1 MLFSR
6 VSTLLSRLEDIQT
19 HGQPFLPA
27 AKIEAARNEIE
38 RWFKS
43 NRPTIN
49 ELGVRGGV
57 ALLSVLLPESRTDR
71 VYGIQSAS
79 LCRIISRSL
88 SLGAQR
94 ARDLQS
100 YREPRHGDLGRC
112 TQRVLEGSGPPA
124 VPALTVLELDEVL
137 LKLAEQCRFS
147 DPAITT
153 RPTSG
158 SSRDRDELIG
168 DVLKRMEPVEAKLF
182 VRIVLKDLA
191 PVAVDEKAVLRGF
204 HFLLPD
210 LLRFQN
216 NYEAALHLLYEPQFR
231 FIPPQPDRR
240 SEDGYRA
247 NVSSMLKP
255 VVGVKVGR
263 PDFWKSW
270 SIEHCLNMMG
280 PRQWVL
286 ERKYDGEYCEIHI
299 DQSLSSDPMKCIN
312 IFSKSGKDST
322 QDRRKLH
329 RTLVEC
335 LRLGQPDCKIKQH
348 AILLGEMIVYSDKD
362 RCVLPFDKIRK
373 HVLRSGVSLGTEAD
387 SQAHSYEH
395 LAIVFFDLLLLDDE
409 VVLNRPIEERRQW
422 LREVYDKIP
431 GRAFSTEWKIVDFSE
446 GRRAKMML
454 MQQFAASIA
463 QRCEGLVLKPCH
475 LPYFSL
481 SPNRSGGTCAY
492 IKMKK
497 DYMVGLGDDADFAV
511 IGASHNAQRAARAG
525 IAGLKWTDFHLGC
538 LLNRQEVVR
547 FDAKPIYRLVHTITS
562 EACIPRPILKTLNT
576 LGAYSATAYRAFEGF
591 DVELTGH
598 VDIGVAFSQPLVV
611 EVLGSGFEKPANCG
625 FYMLR
630 HARVKKLHEDRP
642 WKDCISF
649 EELQEKALNARN
661 RPSQSE
667 SQETSDWLC
676 RIENKLKQRLHREGT
691 LSPKSRRIKTP
702 SSMRYPAARSPRL
715 PLSRERRSEAVR
727 RETPPKLGSEIEI
740 RDPFDGS
747 TLVDDY
753 EQQSTSLRKRSRP
766 TPLSP
771 SKRQCVSGVQ
781 KPHTSTP
788 RHSEPRATRK
798 SLPLADITNQVAGHP
813 SDQIDATEKISSG
826 RRSSTSKQRCN
837 ADDLRP
843 APLPTPPSSGSCS
856 GPKCPFASAVFYL
869 APCVASM
876 PYITENLL
884 GAHIDVYLAQ
894 SLTDWDRDSFA
905 HPPSTEAVS
914 ESQSYAGLAKIVLV
928 EPNRVA
934 ATCSVLRE
942 LVGLNSGRLRER
954 IDVYDWRVLEGLPGH
969 DTNDEHLGRYYIGAT
984 AFDRSSGRSFF
995 ETKIPHL
1002 LPSHSLMR

>member
-19 HGQPFLPA
+19 HGQPFLPT
-27 AKIEAARNEIE
+27 AKTEAVRNEIA

-43 NRPTIN
+43 NRSAIN

-57 ALLSVLLPESRTDR
+57 VLLSTLLPETRTDR

-94 ARDLQS
+94 AKDLQS
-100 YREPRHGDLGRC
+100 YREPGHGDLGRC
-112 TQRVLEGSGPPA
+112 TQRVLEGGGPPA
-124 VPALTVLELDEVL
+124 VPVLTVQELDEVL

-153 RPTSG
+153 RPPSA

-168 DVLKRMEPVEAKLF
+168 DVLKRMQPMEAKWLI
-182 VRIVLKDLA
+182 RILLKDLA
-191 PVAVDEKAVLRGF
+191 PVTVDEKAVLRGF

-216 NYEAALHLLYEPQFR
+216 NYEAALHLLHEPQFR
-231 FIPPQPDRR
+231 SIPPQPDRR

-247 NVSSMLKP
+247 NVSSMIKP

-263 PDFWKSW
+263 PDFCKSW

-299 DQSLSSDPMKCIN
+299 DQSLSCNPAKCIK

-329 RTLVEC
+329 HTLVEC

-348 AILLGEMIVYSDKD
+348 AILL
-362 RCVLPFDKIRK
+362 
-373 HVLRSGVSLGTEAD
+373 D
-387 SQAHSYEH
+387 SQARVTLWSLFGNRSRLTGSFIRASGH
-395 LAIVFFDLLLLDDE
+395 VFFDLLLLDDE
-409 VVLNRPIEERRQW
+409 VVLNRPIDDRRQW

-431 GRAFSTEWKIVDFSE
+431 GRAFSVEWKIVDFSE

-497 DYMVGLGDDADFAV
+497 DYLVGLGDDADFAV
-511 IGASHNAQRAARAG
+511 IGASHNAQRAASAG
-525 IAGLKWTDFHLGC
+525 MTGIKWTDLHLGC

-547 FDAKPIYRLVHTITS
+547 FDAKPMYRLVHTITS
-562 EACIPRPILKTLNT
+562 EACIPRPILKLLNT
-576 LGAYSATAYRAFEGF
+576 LGAYSATPYQAFGGF
-591 DVELTGH
+591 DIQLTGP
-598 VDIGVAFSQPLVV
+598 VDIGVAFTQPLVV
-611 EVLGSGFEKPANCG
+611 EVLGSGFEKPGNCS

-630 HARVKKLHEDRP
+630 HARVKKLHQDRS

-649 EELQEKALNARN
+649 EELQEKAMNARN
-661 RPSQSE
+661 RPSMSE
-667 SQETSDWLC
+667 SQETSNWLS
-676 RIENKLKQRLHREGT
+676 RLESKMKQRLNREGT
-691 LSPKSRRIKTP
+691 LSPKSRRTKMP
-702 SSMRYPAARSPRL
+702 SAMRSPNAPSPCL
-715 PLSRERRSEAVR
+715 PLSRVRHLEAVR
-727 RETPPKLGSEIEI
+727 RETPTKRGCNDEPSDLFE
-740 RDPFDGS
+740 GS
-747 TLVDDY
+747 TLVDDL
-753 EQQSTSLRKRSRP
+753 EQQPVSLRKRSGP
-766 TPLSP
+766 APLSP

-781 KPHTSTP
+781 KPHTSTSQ
-788 RHSEPRATRK
+788 HSEPRVMGK
-798 SLPLADITNQVAGHP
+798 PLPLTDITNHVAGHHR
-813 SDQIDATEKISSG
+813 DQNGATEKVGSG
-826 RRSSTSKQRCN
+826 RRPSTSKQRCN
-837 ADDLRP
+837 ADDVPP

-856 GPKCPFASAVFYL
+856 GPRCPFASAVYHL
-869 APCVASM
+869 APCVTSM

-884 GAHIDVYLAQ
+884 GAHADVH
-894 SLTDWDRDSFA
+894 LTPTLSCWDRDSFA

-934 ATCSVLRE
+934 ATCVVLRE
-942 LVGLNSGRLRER
+942 LVGLNSGRLKER
-954 IDVYDWRVLEGLPGH
+954 IHVYDWRVLEDFPGH

-984 AFDRSSGRSFF
+984 AFDHASGRSFF
-995 ETKIPHL
+995 ETKIPHFL
-1002 LPSHSLMR
+1002 L

>member
-6 VSTLLSRLEDIQT
+6 VSTLLSRLEDFQT
-19 HGQPFLPA
+19 HDRPFLPA
-27 AKIEAARNEIE
+27 ARAEAVRDEIG

-43 NRPTIN
+43 SRPAIS

-57 ALLSVLLPESRTDR
+57 ALLSILLPETRTDR
-71 VYGIQSAS
+71 VYGIQSTS
-79 LCRIISRSL
+79 LSRIISRSL

-94 ARDLQS
+94 AKDLRS
-100 YREPRHGDLGRC
+100 YRESGHGDLGRC
-112 TQRVLEGSGPPA
+112 TQRVLEGAGPPA
-124 VPALTVLELDEVL
+124 IPPLTVQEVDEVL

-147 DPAITT
+147 DPVITT
-153 RPTSG
+153 RPPSG

-168 DVLKRMEPVEAKLF
+168 DVLKRMEPVEAKWF
-182 VRIVLKDLA
+182 IRILLKDLA
-191 PVAVDEKAVLRGF
+191 PVTVDEKAVLRSF

-216 NYEAALHLLYEPQFR
+216 NYEAALLLLHEPKLR
-231 FIPPQPDRR
+231 TIPPQPDRR

-247 NVSSMLKP
+247 NVSSIIKP

-263 PDFWKSW
+263 PDFCKSW
-270 SIEHCLNMMG
+270 SIEHCLNMIG

-299 DQSLSSDPMKCIN
+299 DQSLSCDPMKCIK

-329 RTLVEC
+329 RILVEC
-335 LRLGQPDCKIKQH
+335 LRLGRPDCKIKQH
-348 AILLGEMIVYSDKD
+348 AILLGEMFVYSDKE
-362 RCVLPFDKIRK
+362 RRVLPFDKIRK

-395 LAIVFFDLLLLDDE
+395 LAIAFFDLLLLDDE
-409 VVLNRPIEERRQW
+409 VVLNRSIEERRQW

-511 IGASHNAQRAARAG
+511 IGANHNAQRAASVGMTG
-525 IAGLKWTDFHLGC
+525 IKWTDFHLGC

-547 FDAKPIYRLVHTITS
+547 FDAKPMYRLVHMITS
-562 EACIPRPILKTLNT
+562 EACIPRPVLKALNT
-576 LGAYSATAYRAFEGF
+576 LGAYSATPYRTFAGF
-591 DVELTGH
+591 DVQLTRP
-598 VDIGVAFSQPLVV
+598 VDIGIAFSQPLVV
-611 EVLGSGFEKPANCG
+611 EVLGSGFEKPANCS

-630 HARVKKLHEDRP
+630 HARVKKLHQDRS
-642 WKDCISF
+642 WKDCIPF
-649 EELQEKALNARN
+649 EELQERAINARN
-661 RPSQSE
+661 RPSESE
-667 SQETSDWLC
+667 SQETSNWLS
-676 RIENKLKQRLHREGT
+676 RIENKLKRRLHRDGT
-691 LSPKSRRIKTP
+691 LSPKSRRKETP
-702 SSMRYPAARSPRL
+702 SFMGSPAAPSPCL
-715 PLSRERRSEAVR
+715 PLSRVRYSEAVR
-727 RETPPKLGSEIEI
+727 RDNSSKTAYNNEAGNIL
-740 RDPFDGS
+740 DGS
-747 TLVDDY
+747 TLVDDS
-753 EQQSTSLRKRSRP
+753 EQQSVSPRKRSRP

-771 SKRQCVSGVQ
+771 SKRQCVLGVQ
-781 KPHTSTP
+781 KPHSPTP
-788 RHSEPRATRK
+788 RQSEPRAIGK
-798 SLPLADITNQVAGHP
+798 SVPLADITNQMAGNRGYRV
-813 SDQIDATEKISSG
+813 DATETIGSE
-826 RRSSTSKQRCN
+826 RRSRPSKQFHN
-837 ADDLRP
+837 VDDTRP
-843 APLPTPPSSGSCS
+843 ALLLTPPSSGSCS
-856 GPKCPFASAVFYL
+856 GPKCPFASTVFYL

-876 PYITENLL
+876 PYITEDLL
-884 GAHIDVYLAQ
+884 GAHMDVH
-894 SLTDWDRDSFA
+894 LTPRLSHWDRDSYA
-905 HPPSTEAVS
+905 NPPLSEAVS
-914 ESQSYAGLAKIVLV
+914 ESQSYAGLSKTVLV

-934 ATCSVLRE
+934 ATCGVLRE

-954 IDVYDWRVLEGLPGH
+954 IDVYDWRVLEDFLGH
-969 DTNDEHLGRYYIGAT
+969 DTNDEHLGRYHIGAT
-984 AFDRSSGRSFF
+984 AFDQSSRRSFF
-995 ETKIPHL
+995 ETKIPQFDFL
-1002 LPSHSLMR
+1002 GVA

>member
-6 VSTLLSRLEDIQT
+6 T
-19 HGQPFLPA
+19 
-27 AKIEAARNEIE
+27 EAVRNEIE

-43 NRPTIN
+43 NRPAIN

-57 ALLSVLLPESRTDR
+57 ALLSTLLPETRTDR
-71 VYGIQSAS
+71 AYGIQSAS
-79 LCRIISRSL
+79 LCRTISRSL

-94 ARDLQS
+94 AKDLQS
-100 YREPRHGDLGRC
+100 YREPGHGDLGRC
-112 TQRVLEGSGPPA
+112 TQRVLEGGGPPA
-124 VPALTVLELDEVL
+124 VPALNIQELDEVL
-137 LKLAEQCRFS
+137 LKLAERCRFS

-153 RPTSG
+153 RPPSA

-168 DVLKRMEPVEAKLF
+168 DILRRMEPVEAKWF
-182 VRIVLKDLA
+182 VRILLKDLA
-191 PVAVDEKAVLRGF
+191 PVTVDEKAVLRGF

-216 NYEAALHLLYEPQFR
+216 NYEAALHLLYEPPFR
-231 FIPPQPDRR
+231 SIPPQPDRR

-247 NVSSMLKP
+247 NVSSMIKP

-263 PDFWKSW
+263 PDFCKSW

-299 DQSLSSDPMKCIN
+299 DQSLSCDPAKCIK
-312 IFSKSGKDST
+312 IFSKRGKDST

-335 LRLGQPDCKIKQH
+335 LRLGQLDCKIKQH
-348 AILLGEMIVYSDKD
+348 AILLGEMVVYSDKD

-395 LAIVFFDLLLLDDE
+395 LAIVFFDMLLLDDE

-481 SPNRSGGTCAY
+481 SPNPAGGTCAY

-497 DYMVGLGDDADFAV
+497 DYMVGLGDDADFVV
-511 IGASHNAQRAARAG
+511 IGASHNAQRAASAG
-525 IAGLKWTDFHLGC
+525 ITGIKWTDFHLGC
-538 LLNRQEVVR
+538 LLNKEEVVR
-547 FDAKPIYRLVHTITS
+547 FDAKSIYRLVHTITS
-562 EACIPRPILKTLNT
+562 EACIPRPVLKTLNT
-576 LGAYSATAYRAFEGF
+576 LGAYSATPYRAFGGF
-591 DVELTGH
+591 DIQLTGP
-598 VDIGVAFSQPLVV
+598 VDFGVAFTQPLVV
-611 EVLGSGFEKPANCG
+611 EVLGSGFEKPANCS

-630 HARVKKLHEDRP
+630 HARVKKLHQDRS

-649 EELQEKALNARN
+649 EEMQEKALNARN

-667 SQETSDWLC
+667 SQETSNWLS
-676 RIENKLKQRLHREGT
+676 RLESKMKQRLNREGT
-691 LSPKSRRIKTP
+691 LSPKSRRLKMP
-702 SSMRYPAARSPRL
+702 SAMRSPTAPSPCL
-715 PLSRERRSEAVR
+715 PLSRVRHSEAVQ
-727 RETPPKLGSEIEI
+727 RETPPKRGCNNEPSDL
-740 RDPFDGS
+740 FDGS
-747 TLVDDY
+747 TLVDDF
-753 EQQSTSLRKRSRP
+753 EHQPFSLRKRSGP
-766 TPLSP
+766 TPHSP

-781 KPHTSTP
+781 KPHKTTP
-788 RHSEPRATRK
+788 RRSEPRVIEK
-798 SLPLADITNQVAGHP
+798 PLPLADITNQVAGQP
-813 SDQIDATEKISSG
+813 RDQNDATENVGSGHCSSA
-826 RRSSTSKQRCN
+826 SKQRCN
-837 ADDLRP
+837 ADDVRP
-843 APLPTPPSSGSCS
+843 APFPTPPSSGSCC
-856 GPKCPFASAVFYL
+856 GPKCPFSSAVFYL

-884 GAHIDVYLAQ
+884 GAHNDVHLAP
-894 SLTDWDRDSFA
+894 SLSGWDRDSHA

-934 ATCSVLRE
+934 ATCGVLRE

-954 IDVYDWRVLEGLPGH
+954 IHVYDWRVLEDIPGH
-969 DTNDEHLGRYYIGAT
+969 DTNDEHLGRYHVGAT
-984 AFDRSSGRSFF
+984 AFDHASGRNFF
-995 ETKIPHL
+995 ETKIPHFL
-1002 LPSHSLMR
+1002 L

>member
-6 VSTLLSRLEDIQT
+6 VSTLLSRLEDIQI
-19 HGQPFLPA
+19 HDRSFLPP
-27 AKIEAARNEIE
+27 AKAEAVRNEIG

-43 NRPTIN
+43 NRPAIS

-57 ALLSVLLPESRTDR
+57 ALLSILLPETRTDR
-71 VYGIQSAS
+71 VYGIQCTS

-94 ARDLQS
+94 AKDLRC
-100 YREPRHGDLGRC
+100 YRESGHGDLGIC

-124 VPALTVLELDEVL
+124 VPALTVQELDEVL

-147 DPAITT
+147 DPEITT
-153 RPTSG
+153 RPPSG
-158 SSRDRDELIG
+158 SSRHRDELIG
-168 DVLKRMEPVEAKLF
+168 DVLKRMEPTEAKWF
-182 VRIVLKDLA
+182 VRILLKDLA
-191 PVAVDEKAVLRGF
+191 PVTVDERAVLRSF

-216 NYEAALHLLYEPQFR
+216 NYKAALLLLHEPQLR
-231 FIPPQPDRR
+231 TIPPQPDRR

-247 NVSSMLKP
+247 NIPPTVKP
-255 VVGVKVGR
+255 VVGIKVGR
-263 PDFWKSW
+263 PDFCKSW

-299 DQSLSSDPMKCIN
+299 DQSLSCDPMKCIK

-335 LRLGQPDCKIKQH
+335 LRLGQADCKIKQH
-348 AILLGEMIVYSDKD
+348 AILLGEMVVYSDKD
-362 RCVLPFDKIRK
+362 RCGLPFDKIRK

-395 LAIVFFDLLLLDDE
+395 LAIAFFDLLLLDDE
-409 VVLNRPIEERRQW
+409 VVLNRSIEERRQW
-422 LREVYDKIP
+422 LREVYNKIP

-463 QRCEGLVLKPCH
+463 QRCEGLVLKPCQ

-481 SPNRSGGTCAY
+481 SPSRSGGNSAY

-511 IGASHNAQRAARAG
+511 IGANHNAQRAASVG
-525 IAGLKWTDFHLGC
+525 MTGTKWTDFHLGC

-547 FDAKPIYRLVHTITS
+547 FDAKPMYRLVHTITS
-562 EACIPRPILKTLNT
+562 EACIPRPILKALNT
-576 LGAYSATAYRAFEGF
+576 LGAYSATPYRSFAGF
-591 DVELTGH
+591 DVQLTRP
-598 VDIGVAFSQPLVV
+598 VDILVAFSQPLVV
-611 EVLGSGFEKPANCG
+611 EVLGSGFEKPANCS

-630 HARVKKLHEDRP
+630 HARVKKLHQDRS

-649 EELQEKALNARN
+649 EELQEKAINARN
-661 RPSQSE
+661 RPSESE
-667 SQETSDWLC
+667 SQETSIWLS
-676 RIENKLKQRLHREGT
+676 RIENKLKRRLHREGT
-691 LSPKSRRIKTP
+691 LSPQARRTKTP
-702 SSMRYPAARSPRL
+702 CSVGSPAAPSPCL
-715 PLSRERRSEAVR
+715 PLSRVRYSESVR
-727 RETPPKLGSEIEI
+727 RDNSPKTSYNNEAGNLL
-740 RDPFDGS
+740 DGS
-747 TLVDDY
+747 TLVDDC
-753 EQQSTSLRKRSRP
+753 EQQPVSLRKRSRP
-766 TPLSP
+766 SPISP
-771 SKRQCVSGVQ
+771 SKRQCVLGVQ
-781 KPHTSTP
+781 KPHPSTP
-788 RHSEPRATRK
+788 RQTEPRATGK

-813 SDQIDATEKISSG
+813 RDQSDATEKVGSG
-826 RRSSTSKQRCN
+826 RRPSTSKQRCN
-837 ADDLRP
+837 DGDIRP
-843 APLPTPPSSGSCS
+843 APLPTPPSSRSCNGS
-856 GPKCPFASAVFYL
+856 KCRFASAVYYL

-884 GAHIDVYLAQ
+884 GAHMDVHLTP
-894 SLTDWDRDSFA
+894 SLSHWDRNSYA
-905 HPPSTEAVS
+905 EPPSGEAVS
-914 ESQSYAGLAKIVLV
+914 ESQSYAGLSKIVLV

-934 ATCSVLRE
+934 ATCGVLRE
-942 LVGLNSGRLRER
+942 LVALNSGRLIER
-954 IDVYDWRVLEGLPGH
+954 IDVYDWRVLEDYSGH
-969 DTNDEHLGRYYIGAT
+969 ETNDERLGRYRVGAT
-984 AFDRSSGRSFF
+984 AFDQSSGQSFF
-995 ETKIPHL
+995 ETKIPQFVCL
-1002 LPSHSLMR
+1002 SVV

>member
-6 VSTLLSRLEDIQT
+6 VSTLLSRLEEIQT
-19 HGQPFLPA
+19 HDRPFLPA
-27 AKIEAARNEIE
+27 ARAEAVRNEIG

-43 NRPTIN
+43 NRPAIS

-57 ALLSVLLPESRTDR
+57 ALLSLLLPETRTDR
-71 VYGIQSAS
+71 VYGIQSTS
-79 LCRIISRSL
+79 LCRVISRSL

-94 ARDLQS
+94 AKDLRS
-100 YREPRHGDLGRC
+100 YRESGHGDIGRC

-124 VPALTVLELDEVL
+124 VPALTILELDEVL

-153 RPTSG
+153 RPPSG
-158 SSRDRDELIG
+158 LSRDRDELIG
-168 DVLKRMEPVEAKLF
+168 DVLKRMEPVEAKWF
-182 VRIVLKDLA
+182 VRILLKDLA
-191 PVAVDEKAVLRGF
+191 PVTVDEKAVLRSF

-216 NYEAALHLLYEPQFR
+216 NYDAALLLLHEQQLR
-231 FIPPQPDRR
+231 TIPPQPDPR

-247 NVSSMLKP
+247 NISSMINPL
-255 VVGVKVGR
+255 VGVKVGR
-263 PDFWKSW
+263 PDFCKSW

-299 DQSLSSDPMKCIN
+299 DQSLSCDPLKCIK

-348 AILLGEMIVYSDKD
+348 GVLLGEMVIYSDKE

-387 SQAHSYEH
+387 SQAHVYEH

-409 VVLNRPIEERRQW
+409 VVLSRPIEERRQW

-511 IGASHNAQRAARAG
+511 IGAGHDAQRAAS
-525 IAGLKWTDFHLGC
+525 AGLTGIKWTDFHLGC
-538 LLNRQEVVR
+538 LLNRQEVLR

-562 EACIPRPILKTLNT
+562 EACIPKPVLKLLNV
-576 LGAYSATAYRAFEGF
+576 LGAYSATPYRTFAGF
-591 DVELTGH
+591 DVQLTGA
-598 VDIGVAFSQPLVV
+598 VDIGVAFTQPLVV
-611 EVLGSGFEKPANCG
+611 EVLGSGFEKPANCS

-630 HARVKKLHEDRP
+630 HARVKKLHQDRS

-649 EELQEKALNARN
+649 EELQQKAINARN
-661 RPSQSE
+661 RPSESE
-667 SQETSDWLC
+667 SQETCNWLF
-676 RIENKLKQRLHREGT
+676 RIESKLKRRLHREGT
-691 LSPKSRRIKTP
+691 LIPKARRTKVPPGRGNGATP
-702 SSMRYPAARSPRL
+702 SPCL
-715 PLSRERRSEAVR
+715 PLSRVCYSEAVR
-727 RETPPKLGSEIEI
+727 RDSPPKTGYDNESG
-740 RDPFDGS
+740 DHFDGS
-747 TLVDDY
+747 TLVDDS
-753 EQQSTSLRKRSRP
+753 EQQAVSLRKRSAC
-766 TPLSP
+766 TTASP
-771 SKRQCVSGVQ
+771 SKRQCILGSQ
-781 KPHTSTP
+781 KPHTSTSL
-788 RHSEPRATRK
+788 HSEPRAIGK
-798 SLPLADITNQVAGHP
+798 PLPLADITNQVAGHFK
-813 SDQIDATEKISSG
+813 DQNDATEEVGSG
-826 RRSSTSKQRCN
+826 RRSSTAKQRFTV
-837 ADDLRP
+837 DGVRP
-843 APLPTPPSSGSCS
+843 ALLPTPPSSGSCS
-856 GPKCPFASAVFYL
+856 GSKCPFASAVFYL

-884 GAHIDVYLAQ
+884 GAHNDVHLA
-894 SLTDWDRDSFA
+894 SGLSHWDRDSYA

-934 ATCSVLRE
+934 ATCSVLQE
-942 LVGLNSGRLRER
+942 LVGLNSCRLKER
-954 IDVYDWRVLEGLPGH
+954 IDVYDWRVLEDFPGH
-969 DTNDEHLGRYYIGAT
+969 ETNDEHLGRYYIGAT
-984 AFDRSSGRSFF
+984 AFDQSSGRSFF
-995 ETKIPHL
+995 ETRIPHFVCF
-1002 LPSHSLMR
+1002 SVA

>member
-19 HGQPFLPA
+19 HGKPFLPA
-27 AKIEAARNEIE
+27 AKTEAVRNEIE

-43 NRPTIN
+43 NRPAIN

-57 ALLSVLLPESRTDR
+57 ALLSSLLPETRTDR

-94 ARDLQS
+94 AKDLQS
-100 YREPRHGDLGRC
+100 YRDPGHGDLGRC
-112 TQRVLEGSGPPA
+112 TQRVLEGGGPPA
-124 VPALTVLELDEVL
+124 VPALTVQELDEVF

-153 RPTSG
+153 RPPSG
-158 SSRDRDELIG
+158 SSRDRDEVIG
-168 DVLKRMEPVEAKLF
+168 DVLKRMQPLEAKWF
-182 VRIVLKDLA
+182 IRILLKDLA
-191 PVAVDEKAVLRGF
+191 PVTVDEKAVLRSF

-216 NYEAALHLLYEPQFR
+216 NYEAALCLLYEPQFR
-231 FIPPQPDRR
+231 SIPSQPDRR

-247 NVSSMLKP
+247 NVSSMIKP

-263 PDFWKSW
+263 PDFCKSW

-286 ERKYDGEYCEIHI
+286 ERKYDGEYCEVHI
-299 DQSLSSDPMKCIN
+299 DQSLSCDPMKCIK

-329 RTLVEC
+329 HTLVEC

-348 AILLGEMIVYSDKD
+348 AILLGEMVVYSDKD

-409 VVLNRPIEERRQW
+409 VVLSRPIEERRQW

-431 GRAFSTEWKIVDFSE
+431 ARAFSSEWKIVDFSE
-446 GRRAKMML
+446 GRRAKIML

-475 LPYFSL
+475 MPYFSL

-511 IGASHNAQRAARAG
+511 IGASHNAQRAASAGTAG
-525 IAGLKWTDFHLGC
+525 IKWTDFHLGC

-562 EACIPRPILKTLNT
+562 ESCIPRPTLKTLNI
-576 LGAYSATAYRAFEGF
+576 LGAYSATPYRAFGGF
-591 DVELTGH
+591 DVQLTGH
-598 VDIGVAFSQPLVV
+598 VDIGVAFTQPFVV
-611 EVLGSGFEKPANCG
+611 ELLGSGFEKPANCS

-630 HARVKKLHEDRP
+630 HARVKKLHQDRS

-649 EELQEKALNARN
+649 EELQEKATNARN

-667 SQETSDWLC
+667 SQETSDWLS
-676 RIENKLKQRLHREGT
+676 RLESKLKLRLHRKGT
-691 LSPKSRRIKTP
+691 LSPKSRRTKMPCAMRCPTAPSPCLP
-702 SSMRYPAARSPRL
+702 SSRVRH
-715 PLSRERRSEAVR
+715 SEAVR
-727 RETPPKLGSEIEI
+727 REDPPKPDSENEGG
-740 RDPFDGS
+740 DPFDGS
-747 TLVDDY
+747 TLVDDS
-753 EQQSTSLRKRSRP
+753 EQQPVPLRKRP
-766 TPLSP
+766 GPATLSP
-771 SKRQCVSGVQ
+771 SKRQCVLGVQ
-781 KPHTSTP
+781 EPQTSMP
-788 RHSEPRATRK
+788 RHSEPRVIGK
-798 SLPLADITNQVAGHP
+798 PLPLADITNQVVSHLR
-813 SDQIDATEKISSG
+813 DQNDTTEKVGSG
-826 RRSSTSKQRCN
+826 RRASTSKQRFNVDSTC
-837 ADDLRP
+837 P
-843 APLPTPPSSGSCS
+843 ALLPTPPSSGSCS
-856 GPKCPFASAVFYL
+856 GPKCLFASAAFYL

-884 GAHIDVYLAQ
+884 GAHNDVHLAP
-894 SLTDWDRDSFA
+894 SLSDWDRDSFA
-905 HPPSTEAVS
+905 HPPSTETVS
-914 ESQSYAGLAKIVLV
+914 ESQSYAGLVKIVLV

-934 ATCSVLRE
+934 ATRGVLCE

-954 IDVYDWRVLEGLPGH
+954 IDVYDWRVLEDFPGH
-969 DTNDEHLGRYYIGAT
+969 DMNDEHLERYYIGAT
-984 AFDRSSGRSFF
+984 AFDHSSGRSFF
-995 ETKIPHL
+995 ETKIPHFL
-1002 LPSHSLMR
+1002 L

>member
-1 MLFSR
+1 MLFPR

-19 HGQPFLPA
+19 HDRPLLPA
-27 AKIEAARNEIE
+27 VRAEAVRNEIE

-43 NRPTIN
+43 NRPAIS

-57 ALLSVLLPESRTDR
+57 ALLSILLPETRTDR
-71 VYGIQSAS
+71 VYGIQSTI

-94 ARDLQS
+94 AKDLQS
-100 YREPRHGDLGRC
+100 YRESGHGDLGRC
-112 TQRVLEGSGPPA
+112 TQRVLKGSGPPA
-124 VPALTVLELDEVL
+124 VPALTVRELDEVL

-147 DPAITT
+147 DPAIIT
-153 RPTSG
+153 RPSSG

-168 DVLKRMEPVEAKLF
+168 DVLKRMEPMEAKWF
-182 VRIVLKDLA
+182 VRILLKDLA
-191 PVAVDEKAVLRGF
+191 PVTVDEKAVLRSF

-216 NYEAALHLLYEPQFR
+216 NYEAALLLLHEPQLR
-231 FIPPQPDRR
+231 MIPPQPDRR

-247 NVSSMLKP
+247 NVSSTVKP

-263 PDFWKSW
+263 PDFCKSW

-280 PRQWVL
+280 SRQWVL

-299 DQSLSSDPMKCIN
+299 DQSLSCDPMKCIK

-348 AILLGEMIVYSDKD
+348 AILLGEMVVYSDKD

-395 LAIVFFDLLLLDDE
+395 LAIAFFDLLLLDDE
-409 VVLNRPIEERRQW
+409 VVLNRSIEERRQW

-511 IGASHNAQRAARAG
+511 IGASHNAQRAANVGMTG
-525 IAGLKWTDFHLGC
+525 IKWTDFHLGC
-538 LLNRQEVVR
+538 LLNGQEVVR
-547 FDAKPIYRLVHTITS
+547 FDAKPMYRLVHTITS
-562 EACIPRPILKTLNT
+562 EACIPRPILKALNT
-576 LGAYSATAYRAFEGF
+576 LGAYSATPYRTFAGF
-591 DVELTGH
+591 DVQLTRP

-611 EVLGSGFEKPANCG
+611 EVLGSGFGKPANCS
-625 FYMLR
+625 FHMLR
-630 HARVKKLHEDRP
+630 HARVKKLHQDRS

-649 EELQEKALNARN
+649 EELQEKAINARN
-661 RPSQSE
+661 RPSESE
-667 SQETSDWLC
+667 SQETSNWLS
-676 RIENKLKQRLHREGT
+676 RIENKMKRRLHREGT
-691 LSPKSRRIKTP
+691 LSPKSRRKETP
-702 SSMRYPAARSPRL
+702 SFVGSPAAPSPCL
-715 PLSRERRSEAVR
+715 HLSRVRYSEAVR
-727 RETPPKLGSEIEI
+727 NDNYAKTAYNIEAGNLL
-740 RDPFDGS
+740 DGS
-747 TLVDDY
+747 TLVDDS
-753 EQQSTSLRKRSRP
+753 EQQPLSLRKRTRP

-771 SKRQCVSGVQ
+771 SKRQCVLSIQ
-781 KPHTSTP
+781 KPHPSTP
-788 RHSEPRATRK
+788 RQSEPRAIGK

-813 SDQIDATEKISSG
+813 RDQSDATEKVGSD
-826 RRSSTSKQRCN
+826 RRPSTSKQHCN
-837 ADDLRP
+837 DGDIRP
-843 APLPTPPSSGSCS
+843 APLPTPPSSRSCNS
-856 GPKCPFASAVFYL
+856 HKCPFASAVYYL

-884 GAHIDVYLAQ
+884 GAHIDVHLTP
-894 SLTDWDRDSFA
+894 SLSHWDRDSCA
-905 HPPSTEAVS
+905 HPPSSDAVS
-914 ESQSYAGLAKIVLV
+914 ESQSYAGLSKIVLV
-928 EPNRVA
+928 EPNRVN
-934 ATCSVLRE
+934 ATCGVLRQ
-942 LVGLNSGRLRER
+942 LVRLNSGRLRER
-954 IDVYDWRVLEGLPGH
+954 IDVYDWRVLENFPGH
-969 DTNDEHLGRYYIGAT
+969 DTNDEYFGRYHIGAT
-984 AFDRSSGRSFF
+984 AFDQFSGRSLF
-995 ETKIPHL
+995 ETRIPHFDCL
-1002 LPSHSLMR
+1002 SVV

>member
-1 MLFSR
+1 MLFLR
-6 VSTLLSRLEDIQT
+6 VSTLLSRLEEIQT
-19 HGQPFLPA
+19 RDRPFLTA
-27 AKIEAARNEIE
+27 ARVEAVRNEIG

-43 NRPTIN
+43 NRPAIS
-49 ELGVRGGV
+49 ELGVKSGV
-57 ALLSVLLPESRTDR
+57 ALLSLLLPETRTDR
-71 VYGIQSAS
+71 VYGVQSTS

-94 ARDLQS
+94 AKDLRS
-100 YREPRHGDLGRC
+100 YRESGHGDLGRC

-153 RPTSG
+153 RPPSG
-158 SSRDRDELIG
+158 LSRDRDELIG
-168 DVLKRMEPVEAKLF
+168 DVLKRMEPVEAKWF
-182 VRIVLKDLA
+182 VRILLKDLA
-191 PVAVDEKAVLRGF
+191 PVTVDEKAVLRSF
-204 HFLLPD
+204 HFLLSD

-216 NYEAALHLLYEPQFR
+216 NYEAALLLLHEPQLR
-231 FIPPQPDRR
+231 TIPPQPDRR

-247 NVSSMLKP
+247 NISSMIKP
-255 VVGVKVGR
+255 LVGVKVGR
-263 PDFWKSW
+263 PDFCKSW

-299 DQSLSSDPMKCIN
+299 DQSLSCDPLKCIK

-322 QDRRKLH
+322 KDRRKLH

-335 LRLGQPDCKIKQH
+335 LRLGQSECKIKKH
-348 AILLGEMIVYSDKD
+348 AILLGEMVVYSDKE

-387 SQAHSYEH
+387 SQAHAYEH
-395 LAIVFFDLLLLDDE
+395 LAIVFFDMLLLDDE
-409 VVLNRPIEERRQW
+409 VVLSRPIEERRQW

-431 GRAFSTEWKIVDFSE
+431 GRAFSIEWKIVDFSE
-446 GRRAKMML
+446 GRRAKTML

-511 IGASHNAQRAARAG
+511 IGAGHNAQRAASAGLAG
-525 IAGLKWTDFHLGC
+525 IKWTDFHLGC

-562 EACIPRPILKTLNT
+562 EACIPRPILNALNT
-576 LGAYSATAYRAFEGF
+576 LGAYSATPYRTFAGF
-591 DVELTGH
+591 DVQLTGA
-598 VDIGVAFSQPLVV
+598 VNIGVAFTQPLVV
-611 EVLGSGFEKPANCG
+611 EVLGSGFEKPANCS

-630 HARVKKLHEDRP
+630 HARVKKLHQDRS

-661 RPSQSE
+661 RLSESE
-667 SQETSDWLC
+667 SQETSSWLF
-676 RIENKLKQRLHREGT
+676 RIENKLKRRLHREGT
-691 LSPKSRRIKTP
+691 LSPKARRTKEPPSRGSRATP
-702 SSMRYPAARSPRL
+702 SSCL
-715 PLSRERRSEAVR
+715 PLSRVRYSEAERRDS
-727 RETPPKLGSEIEI
+727 PPKTAYDNESGDQLDS
-740 RDPFDGS
+740 S
-747 TLVDDY
+747 TLVDDS
-753 EQQSTSLRKRSRP
+753 EQQPVSLRKRSAC
-766 TPLSP
+766 TTASP
-771 SKRQCVSGVQ
+771 SKRQCILGIQ
-781 KPHTSTP
+781 KPHASTSL
-788 RHSEPRATRK
+788 RSEARAIGK
-798 SLPLADITNQVAGHP
+798 PLPLEDITNQVARHLK
-813 SDQIDATEKISSG
+813 DQNNATEEVGSG
-826 RRSSTSKQRCN
+826 RRSSTAKQRFKV
-837 ADDLRP
+837 DDTRRAL
-843 APLPTPPSSGSCS
+843 LPTPPSSGSCS

-869 APCVASM
+869 APCVAPM

-884 GAHIDVYLAQ
+884 GAHNDVHLA
-894 SLTDWDRDSFA
+894 SGLSHWDRDSYA

-928 EPNRVA
+928 EPNRIA
-934 ATCSVLRE
+934 ATCSVLQE
-942 LVGLNSGRLRER
+942 LVGLNSCRLKER
-954 IDVYDWRVLEGLPGH
+954 IDVYDWRVLEDFPGH
-969 DTNDEHLGRYYIGAT
+969 ETNDEHLGRYYIGAT
-984 AFDRSSGRSFF
+984 AFDQSSGRSFF
-995 ETKIPHL
+995 ETRIPHFVCF
-1002 LPSHSLMR
+1002 SVA

>member
-19 HGQPFLPA
+19 HDRPFLSA
-27 AKIEAARNEIE
+27 ARAEAVRNEIG

-43 NRPTIN
+43 NRPAIS

-57 ALLSVLLPESRTDR
+57 ALLSLLLPETRTDR
-71 VYGIQSAS
+71 VYGIQSTS
-79 LCRIISRSL
+79 LCRVISRSL

-94 ARDLQS
+94 AKDLRS
-100 YREPRHGDLGRC
+100 YRESGHGDLGRC

-153 RPTSG
+153 RPPSG
-158 SSRDRDELIG
+158 SSSDRDELIG
-168 DVLKRMEPVEAKLF
+168 DVLKRIEPVEAKWF
-182 VRIVLKDLA
+182 VRILLKDLA
-191 PVAVDEKAVLRGF
+191 PVTVDEKAVLRSF
-204 HFLLPD
+204 HFLSPD

-216 NYEAALHLLYEPQFR
+216 NYEAALLLLHEPQLR
-231 FIPPQPDRR
+231 TIPPQPDRR

-247 NVSSMLKP
+247 NISSMIKP
-255 VVGVKVGR
+255 LVGVKVGR
-263 PDFWKSW
+263 PDFCKSW
-270 SIEHCLNMMG
+270 SIEHCLNIMG

-299 DQSLSSDPMKCIN
+299 DQSLSCDPLKCIK

-322 QDRRKLH
+322 QDRQKLH

-335 LRLGQPDCKIKQH
+335 LRLGQPDCKIKQR
-348 AILLGEMIVYSDKD
+348 AILLGEMVVYSDKE

-387 SQAHSYEH
+387 SQAHAYEH

-409 VVLNRPIEERRQW
+409 VVLSRPIEERRQW

-481 SPNRSGGTCAY
+481 SPNLSGGTRAY

-511 IGASHNAQRAARAG
+511 IGASHNAQRAVSVGTTG
-525 IAGLKWTDFHLGC
+525 IKWTDFHLGA
-538 LLNRQEVVR
+538 LLNRQEVLR
-547 FDAKPIYRLVHTITS
+547 FDAKPMYRIVHTITS

-576 LGAYSATAYRAFEGF
+576 LGAYSATTYRSFEGYN
-591 DVELTGH
+591 VQLTGP
-598 VDIGVAFSQPLVV
+598 VDIDVAFSQPLVV
-611 EVLGSGFEKPANCG
+611 EVLGSGFEKPANCS

-630 HARVKKLHEDRP
+630 HARVKKLHQDRS

-661 RPSQSE
+661 RPSESE
-667 SQETSDWLC
+667 SQETSNWLF
-676 RIENKLKQRLHREGT
+676 RIENKLKRRLHREGT
-691 LSPKSRRIKTP
+691 LSPKARRTKTP
-702 SSMRYPAARSPRL
+702 PSRGNRATPSLCP
-715 PLSRERRSEAVR
+715 PLSRLRHSEAVR
-727 RETPPKLGSEIEI
+727 RDNRPESRYDHENGDQL
-740 RDPFDGS
+740 DGS
-747 TLVDDY
+747 TLVDDS
-753 EQQSTSLRKRSRP
+753 EQQPVSLRKRSAC
-766 TPLSP
+766 TTASA
-771 SKRQCVSGVQ
+771 SKRQCILGVQ
-781 KPHTSTP
+781 KPHTSTSL
-788 RHSEPRATRK
+788 RSEPRAIGK
-798 SLPLADITNQVAGHP
+798 PLPLADITNQVAGHP
-813 SDQIDATEKISSG
+813 KDQNDATEEVGSG
-826 RRSSTSKQRCN
+826 RRSSTAKQRFKV
-837 ADDLRP
+837 DGVRP
-843 APLPTPPSSGSCS
+843 ALLPTPPSGGSCS

-884 GAHIDVYLAQ
+884 DAHNDVHLAP
-894 SLTDWDRDSFA
+894 SLSHWDRDSYA
-905 HPPSTEAVS
+905 HQPSTEAVS

-934 ATCSVLRE
+934 ATCRVLRE
-942 LVGLNSGRLRER
+942 LVGLNSGRLKER
-954 IDVYDWRVLEGLPGH
+954 IDVYDWRVLENFWGH
-969 DTNDEHLGRYYIGAT
+969 ETNDEYLRRYHIGAT
-984 AFDRSSGRSFF
+984 AFDQFSARISF
-995 ETKIPHL
+995 ETRIPHFVCF
-1002 LPSHSLMR
+1002 SVA

>member
-6 VSTLLSRLEDIQT
+6 VSTLLSRLEDIQV
-19 HGQPFLPA
+19 HDRPFLPA
-27 AKIEAARNEIE
+27 ARAEAVRNEVG

-43 NRPTIN
+43 NRPAIS

-57 ALLSVLLPESRTDR
+57 ALLSILLPETRTDR
-71 VYGIQSAS
+71 VYGIQCTS

-94 ARDLQS
+94 AKDLRS
-100 YREPRHGDLGRC
+100 YRESGHGDLGTC
-112 TQRVLEGSGPPA
+112 TQRVLEGAGPPA
-124 VPALTVLELDEVL
+124 IPPLTVQEVDEVL

-147 DPAITT
+147 DPVITT
-153 RPTSG
+153 RLPSG

-168 DVLKRMEPVEAKLF
+168 DVLKRMEPMEAKWF
-182 VRIVLKDLA
+182 VRILLKDLA
-191 PVAVDEKAVLRGF
+191 PVTVDEKAVLRSF

-216 NYEAALHLLYEPQFR
+216 NYEAALLLLREPQLR
-231 FIPPQPDRR
+231 SIPSQPDRR

-247 NVSSMLKP
+247 NVSSIIKP

-263 PDFWKSW
+263 PDFCKSW

-299 DQSLSSDPMKCIN
+299 DQSLSCDPMKCIK

-348 AILLGEMIVYSDKD
+348 AILLGEMVVYSDKD

-395 LAIVFFDLLLLDDE
+395 LAIAFFDLLLLDDE
-409 VVLNRPIEERRQW
+409 VVLNRSIEERRQW
-422 LREVYDKIP
+422 LREVYNKIP

-454 MQQFAASIA
+454 MQQYAASIA

-511 IGASHNAQRAARAG
+511 IGANHNAQRAASVGLTG
-525 IAGLKWTDFHLGC
+525 IKWTDFHLGC
-538 LLNRQEVVR
+538 LLNRKEVVR
-547 FDAKPIYRLVHTITS
+547 FDAKPMYRLVHTITS
-562 EACIPRPILKTLNT
+562 EACIPRPILKALNT
-576 LGAYSATAYRAFEGF
+576 LGAYSATPYRNFAGF
-591 DVELTGH
+591 DVQLTRP
-598 VDIGVAFSQPLVV
+598 VDIGIAFSQPLVV
-611 EVLGSGFEKPANCG
+611 EVLGSGFEKPANCS

-630 HARVKKLHEDRP
+630 HARVKKLHQDRS

-649 EELQEKALNARN
+649 EELQEKAINARN
-661 RPSQSE
+661 RPSESE
-667 SQETSDWLC
+667 SQETSNWLS
-676 RIENKLKQRLHREGT
+676 RIENKLKRRLHRDDT
-691 LSPKSRRIKTP
+691 LSPKSRRRETP
-702 SSMRYPAARSPRL
+702 SFVGSPAAPGPCL
-715 PLSRERRSEAVR
+715 PLSRALYSEPIMRNNSAKTAHNN
-727 RETPPKLGSEIEI
+727 EADNL
-740 RDPFDGS
+740 FDGS
-747 TLVDDY
+747 TLVDDS
-753 EQQSTSLRKRSRP
+753 EQQPVSLRKRSRS

-771 SKRQCVSGVQ
+771 FKRQCVLGVQ
-781 KPHTSTP
+781 KPRPSTP
-788 RHSEPRATRK
+788 GQSEPRAIGK
-798 SLPLADITNQVAGHP
+798 PLPLADITNQMVGHP
-813 SDQIDATEKISSG
+813 RDQSDATEKVG
-826 RRSSTSKQRCN
+826 TGHRPNTSKQRCN
-837 ADDLRP
+837 DGDIRP
-843 APLPTPPSSGSCS
+843 APLPTPPSSRSCN
-856 GPKCPFASAVFYL
+856 GPKCRFASAVYYL

-884 GAHIDVYLAQ
+884 GAHMDVHLTP
-894 SLTDWDRDSFA
+894 SLSHWDRDSYA
-905 HPPSTEAVS
+905 HPPSSDA
-914 ESQSYAGLAKIVLV
+914 
-928 EPNRVA
+928 
-934 ATCSVLRE
+934 SVLIAVDSENE
-942 LVGLNSGRLRER
+942 L
-954 IDVYDWRVLEGLPGH
+954 
-969 DTNDEHLGRYYIGAT
+969 TFTIG
-984 AFDRSSGRSFF
+984 G
-995 ETKIPHL
+995 
-1002 LPSHSLMR
+1002 

>member
-19 HGQPFLPA
+19 HGKPFLPA
-27 AKIEAARNEIE
+27 AKTEAVRNEIE

-43 NRPTIN
+43 NRPAIN

-57 ALLSVLLPESRTDR
+57 ALLSLLLPETRTDR

-94 ARDLQS
+94 ANDLQS
-100 YREPRHGDLGRC
+100 YRDPGHGDLGRC
-112 TQRVLEGSGPPA
+112 TQRVLEGGGPPA
-124 VPALTVLELDEVL
+124 VPALTVRELDEVL

-153 RPTSG
+153 RPPSG

-168 DVLKRMEPVEAKLF
+168 DVLKRMQPVEAKWF
-182 VRIVLKDLA
+182 IRILLKDLA
-191 PVAVDEKAVLRGF
+191 PVTVDEKAVLRGF
-204 HFLLPD
+204 HFLLPY

-216 NYEAALHLLYEPQFR
+216 NYEAALCLLYEPQFR
-231 FIPPQPDRR
+231 SIPSQPDRI

-247 NVSSMLKP
+247 NVSSIIKP

-263 PDFWKSW
+263 PDFCKSW

-286 ERKYDGEYCEIHI
+286 ERKYDGEYCEVHI
-299 DQSLSSDPMKCIN
+299 DQSLSCDPMKCIK

-329 RTLVEC
+329 HTLVEC

-348 AILLGEMIVYSDKD
+348 AILLGEMVVYSDKD

-475 LPYFSL
+475 MPYFSL

-511 IGASHNAQRAARAG
+511 IGASHNAQRAASAG
-525 IAGLKWTDFHLGC
+525 IAGIKWTDFHLGC

-547 FDAKPIYRLVHTITS
+547 FDAKPMYRLVHTITS
-562 EACIPRPILKTLNT
+562 EACIPRPILKLLNT
-576 LGAYSATAYRAFEGF
+576 LGAYSATPYRTFGGF
-591 DVELTGH
+591 DVQPTGH
-598 VDIGVAFSQPLVV
+598 VDIGVAFTQPLIV
-611 EVLGSGFEKPANCG
+611 EVLGSGFEKPANCS

-630 HARVKKLHEDRP
+630 HARVKKLHQDRS

-649 EELQEKALNARN
+649 EKLQEKAINARN
-661 RPSQSE
+661 RPSLSE
-667 SQETSDWLC
+667 SQETSNWLS
-676 RIENKLKQRLHREGT
+676 RLESKLKQRLHRKGT
-691 LSPKSRRIKTP
+691 LSLKSRRTKTP
-702 SSMRYPAARSPRL
+702 SSLRSPTVPSPCL
-715 PLSRERRSEAVR
+715 LLSRVRPSEAVQ
-727 RETPPKLGSEIEI
+727 RETPPKRGCNIEPSDLI
-740 RDPFDGS
+740 DGS
-747 TLVDDY
+747 TLVDDF
-753 EQQSTSLRKRSRP
+753 EQQPVSLRKRSGP
-766 TPLSP
+766 TPRSP

-781 KPHTSTP
+781 KPHKTTI
-788 RHSEPRATRK
+788 RRSEPRVTEK
-798 SLPLADITNQVAGHP
+798 PLPLADITNQVAGHLM
-813 SDQIDATEKISSG
+813 DQNDATENVG
-826 RRSSTSKQRCN
+826 PGDRPSTSKQRCN
-837 ADDLRP
+837 ADNIRP
-843 APLPTPPSSGSCS
+843 APLPTPPSSGCCN
-856 GPKCPFASAVFYL
+856 GPKCPFATAVFYL
-869 APCVASM
+869 ATCVASM

-884 GAHIDVYLAQ
+884 GAHADVHLTP
-894 SLTDWDRDSFA
+894 SLSCWDRDSYA
-905 HPPSTEAVS
+905 HPPSTETVS
-914 ESQSYAGLAKIVLV
+914 ESQSYAGLVKIVLV

-934 ATCSVLRE
+934 ATCGVLRE

-954 IDVYDWRVLEGLPGH
+954 IDVYDWRVLEDFPGH

-995 ETKIPHL
+995 ETKIPHFL
-1002 LPSHSLMR
+1002 L

>member
-19 HGQPFLPA
+19 HGKPFLPA
-27 AKIEAARNEIE
+27 AKTEAVRNEIE

-43 NRPTIN
+43 NRPAIN

-57 ALLSVLLPESRTDR
+57 ALLSSLLPETRTDR

-94 ARDLQS
+94 AKDLQS
-100 YREPRHGDLGRC
+100 YRDPGHGDLGRC
-112 TQRVLEGSGPPA
+112 TQRVLEGGGPPA
-124 VPALTVLELDEVL
+124 VPALTVQELDEVL

-147 DPAITT
+147 NLAITT
-153 RPTSG
+153 RPPSA

-168 DVLKRMEPVEAKLF
+168 DVLKRMQPVEAKWF
-182 VRIVLKDLA
+182 VRILLKDLA
-191 PVAVDEKAVLRGF
+191 PVTVDEKAVLRGF

-216 NYEAALHLLYEPQFR
+216 NYEAALHLLHEPQFR
-231 FIPPQPDRR
+231 SIPPQPDRR
-240 SEDGYRA
+240 SENGYRA
-247 NVSSMLKP
+247 NVSSMIEP

-263 PDFWKSW
+263 PDFCKSW

-299 DQSLSSDPMKCIN
+299 DQSLSCDPTKCIK

-329 RTLVEC
+329 HSLVEC

-348 AILLGEMIVYSDKD
+348 AILLGEMVVYSDKD

-481 SPNRSGGTCAY
+481 SPDRSGRTCAY

-511 IGASHNAQRAARAG
+511 IGASHNAQRAASAGVAG
-525 IAGLKWTDFHLGC
+525 IKWTDFHLGC
-538 LLNRQEVVR
+538 LLNRQEAVR
-547 FDAKPIYRLVHTITS
+547 FDAKPMYRLVHTITS
-562 EACIPRPILKTLNT
+562 EACIPRPILKALNT
-576 LGAYSATAYRAFEGF
+576 LGAYSATSYRTFGGF
-591 DVELTGH
+591 DIQLTGH
-598 VDIGVAFSQPLVV
+598 VHIGVAFTQPLVV
-611 EVLGSGFEKPANCG
+611 EVLGSGFEKPANCS

-630 HARVKKLHEDRP
+630 HARVKKLHQDRA

-649 EELQEKALNARN
+649 EELQEKALNARH

-667 SQETSDWLC
+667 SQETSNWLS
-676 RIENKLKQRLHREGT
+676 RLESKLKQRLHRKGT
-691 LSPKSRRIKTP
+691 LSPKSQRTKMP
-702 SSMRYPAARSPRL
+702 SAMRSPTAPSPCL
-715 PLSRERRSEAVR
+715 PLSRR
-727 RETPPKLGSEIEI
+727 GCNIEPS
-740 RDPFDGS
+740 DLFDGS
-747 TLVDDY
+747 TLVDDS
-753 EQQSTSLRKRSRP
+753 EQQPVSLRKRSGP

-771 SKRQCVSGVQ
+771 SKRQCVLGVQ

-788 RHSEPRATRK
+788 LQNEPRAIGK
-798 SLPLADITNQVAGHP
+798 PLPLADITNQVAGHP
-813 SDQIDATEKISSG
+813 RDQNDATEMVGSG
-826 RRSSTSKQRCN
+826 RRPSASKQRCD
-837 ADDLRP
+837 ADDSRP

-884 GAHIDVYLAQ
+884 GAHADVHLTP
-894 SLTDWDRDSFA
+894 SLSCWDRDSYA
-905 HPPSTEAVS
+905 HPPSTETVS

-934 ATCSVLRE
+934 ATRGVFRE

-954 IDVYDWRVLEGLPGH
+954 IDVYDWRVLEDFPGH
-969 DTNDEHLGRYYIGAT
+969 DMNDEHLGRYYIGAT
-984 AFDRSSGRSFF
+984 AFDHSSGRSFF
-995 ETKIPHL
+995 ETKIPHFL
-1002 LPSHSLMR
+1002 L